1 MRHLYIVE
9 LDGVGVL
16 IAEITKEYYDDC
28 PVPSS
33 VIRRM
38 ASDIL
43 EAVLFDP
50 AVLDEISDQIL
61 AIAGAV
67 LDEIRTLLT
76 AYLNTVCTPSEFHVL
91 DDDGSI
97 AITTL

>member
-9 LDGVGVL
+9 LDEVGVL
-16 IAEITKEYYDDC
+16 VAEITKEYYDDC

-61 AIAGAV
+61 ATAAAV

-76 AYLNTVCTPSEFHVL
+76 AYLNTVCAPSEFHVL
-91 DDDGSI
+91 DDGGSI
-97 AITTL
+97 AVTML